1 MTLMSAIHTV
11 MSSVATQNA
20 TLSSDIQNAT
30 SGGKEL
36 EQEELLGIQFKLGQ
50 YNATLEAASSIAKSA
65 TDMLK
70 TLAQRSN

>member
-1 MTLMSAIHTV
+1 MSAIHTV
-11 MSSVATQNA
+11 MSAVATQNS
-20 TLSSDIQNAT
+20 TLSADIQAAT